1 MAMVNGLGLPGVN
14 GEDLTSFFQSQS
26 PLQAL
31 AHVQKLRFCQQQ
43 QQLQLQL
50 QQQQAAASASLAF
63 QQRFAAS
70 PLANAA
76 HVDADVTGTTHALE
90 NSLTTSPTGSN
101 VSASGES
108 DERTPEAKSRRVTS
122 SRSHDVDTS
131 PTSSDDRV
139 ASSVTSPPVFPG
151 LPPDA
156 MTSSNKHADDKHAMT
171 SSIAQNPLL
180 ANQMA
185 AFAAHQ
191 SLQLIAASQQDP
203 VSMAMLGEWSSF

>member
-1 MAMVNGLGLPGVN
+1 MDVVAVGTRRR
-14 GEDLTSFFQSQS
+14 TSQ
-26 PLQAL
+26 
-31 AHVQKLRFCQQQ
+31 V
-43 QQLQLQL
+43 
-50 QQQQAAASASLAF
+50 
-63 QQRFAAS
+63 
-70 PLANAA
+70 
-76 HVDADVTGTTHALE
+76 LE
-90 NSLTTSPTGSN
+90 RNSLTTSPTGSN

-156 MTSSNKHADDKHAMT
+156 MTSSNNADDKHAMT
-171 SSIAQNPLL
+171 SSITQNPLL